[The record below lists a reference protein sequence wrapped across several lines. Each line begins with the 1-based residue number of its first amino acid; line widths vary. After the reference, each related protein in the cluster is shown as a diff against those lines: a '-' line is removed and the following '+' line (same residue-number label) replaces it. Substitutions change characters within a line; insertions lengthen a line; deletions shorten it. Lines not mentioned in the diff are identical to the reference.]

1 MASPLKS
8 IAQKSMDT
16 GLKSTGLDFKKSV
29 DPMYDR
35 LYKANPYV
43 NMTYHKSGWQSLLGN
58 LGFRTDYDRWLEE
71 AQVNANE
78 YDAQIAS
85 IEQQNQFN
93 SPQAEAQRM
102 KQAGMNPDLVGL
114 ENVAESASPN
124 VDPQGMSPGAG
135 ESGEFGEITQKLW
148 NFGTGI
154 LSLYQV
160 GVGLAKD
167 MLTFQQMKQGIANQD
182 VDLAKN
188 FMNFANEYVLNSAP
202 ETPFSTDDEYRRYM
216 SKINDKL
223 LNHVP
228 KQLKLNRRQRR
239 VWESVVSDTWFNS
252 EDMLKMTANWKES
265 NKNLDELSKT
275 KRHLYNRGTIHGD
288 QWRSFNILSDE
299 LGDLANEVWKMQQ
312 KNIKDVS
319 EAGSATAKYDKQ
331 LADARSGYKN
341 QRWPG
346 LSGAQTQVSAEMEG
360 YMLNY
365 QIASVERKINST
377 MERIVYRLEKEAND
391 GDMLASGLLLAMQ
404 IFRMSN
410 FKFK

>member
-1 MASPLKS
+1 MNGIVSMASDNGK
-8 IAQKSMDT
+8 KGT
-16 GLKSTGLDFKKSV
+16 GLQYNWSGDDV
-29 DPMYDR
+29 YDK

-43 NMTYHKSGWQSLLGN
+43 NMTYNKSAWQSFLGS

-71 AQVNANE
+71 AQVNKNE
-78 YDAQIAS
+78 YDAQVAS
-85 IEQQNQFN
+85 IQMQNEYN
-93 SPQAEAQRM
+93 SPSAEAARM
-102 KQAGMNPDLVGL
+102 RQAGLNPDLTGL

-188 FMNFANEYVLNSAP
+188 FMKFANEYVLNSAP

-216 SKINDKL
+216 SNLNDKL
-223 LNHVP
+223 LNKVP
-228 KQLKLNRRQRR
+228 MQLKLNRRQRR

-252 EDMLKMTANWKES
+252 EDMAKMTANWKES

-275 KRHLYNRGTIHGD
+275 KRHLYKRGIIHGD
-288 QWRSFNILSDE
+288 QWKSFNILSDE

-319 EAGSATAKYDKQ
+319 EAGSATAKYDKS
-331 LADARSGYKN
+331 LAEARNGYQN
-341 QRWPG
+341 PNYPG
-346 LSGAQTQVSAEMEG
+346 LTGAQTQVSAEMAG
-360 YMLNY
+360 YNLAY
-365 QIASVERKINST
+365 QTASVERKINST
-377 MERIVYRLEKEAND
+377 MERIVYRLEQEAND
-391 GDMLASGLLLAMQ
+391 GDLLASGLLLAMQ